1 MSTALLFLPLLT
13 IAAGVAIILAL
24 ARRQDRL
31 EP

>member
-1 MSTALLFLPLLT
+1 MSTALLFLPLVT
-13 IAAGVAIILAL
+13 VIVGVAIVLSL